1 MLPKTSAYVKV
12 IIDKLKGYVFG
23 IKMMVYEKNIIPFG
37 IKSVLILKK
46 IHCEPAYKKLFET
59 HSRI

>member
-12 IIDKLKGYVFG
+12 ILGKLKGYVFG
-23 IKMMVYEKNIIPFG
+23 FKMMVYEKNIIAFA
-37 IKSVLILKK
+37 IKSALILKK
-46 IHCEPAYKKLFET
+46 THSEPAYKKLFET